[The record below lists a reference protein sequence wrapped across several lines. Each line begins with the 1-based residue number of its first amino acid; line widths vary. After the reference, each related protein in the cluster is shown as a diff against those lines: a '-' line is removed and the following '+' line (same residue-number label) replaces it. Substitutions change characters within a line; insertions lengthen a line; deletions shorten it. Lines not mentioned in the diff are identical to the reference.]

1 MSHSVSNIIKIIRT
15 DIQSELMNDYYMQA
29 LLGAE
34 SRMSTKA
41 NMMLALLDLTKA
53 FLYGEKC
60 CKNHDGLREGRSVL
74 QGP

>member
-34 SRMSTKA
+34 SD
-41 NMMLALLDLTKA
+41 MMLALLDLTKA

>member
-1 MSHSVSNIIKIIRT
+1 MSNIIKIIRT

-34 SRMSTKA
+34 SD
-41 NMMLALLDLTKA
+41 MMLALLDLTKA

>member
-1 MSHSVSNIIKIIRT
+1 MSNIIKIIRT

-34 SRMSTKA
+34 SD
-41 NMMLALLDLTKA
+41 MMLALLDLTKA
-53 FLYGEKC
+53 FLYREKC